1 MRGDFSRIQ
10 RGSERHFDLFRQ
22 GVNFFSQSLDRPVIL
37 HDARWASKYKQ
48 DDQVHDF
55 ENIEKIRF
63 ENNILEDL
71 TKILIEEIAFDGVIE
86 SPTNSIAD
94 SAHKWGLANFH
105 YIPEYYQ
112 ALDEQLFKRF
122 SNFSG

>member
-1 MRGDFSRIQ
+1 M
-10 RGSERHFDLFRQ
+10 
-22 GVNFFSQSLDRPVIL
+22 
-37 HDARWASKYKQ
+37 
-48 DDQVHDF
+48 HDF

-112 ALDEQLFKRF
+112 ALDEQLFKWF